1 MRKTVFLN
9 NAVILTASSLI
20 LRFAGIIFKVY
31 ITQLIGSEGVGL
43 YQLVFSFYM
52 LASTFA
58 TSGISTAVTR
68 LITVEIALGTKKST
82 LKIF

>member
-1 MRKTVFLN
+1 MRKTVFLK

-58 TSGISTAVTR
+58 TSGIMK
-68 LITVEIALGTKKST
+68 TVAST
-82 LKIF
+82 LLHATAHR